1 MGLGDYLM
9 WFSDERVARY
19 NGGETTE
26 YDSSDISS
34 DDSSDISLDDTVSTL
49 SLTETTVGEMDAFS
63 SDEED
68 STEDEEVNGFIRFY
82 IDRSLSFEENLR
94 NYYNS
99 RMVHS

>member
-1 MGLGDYLM
+1 M

-26 YDSSDISS
+26 YDSDE
-34 DDSSDISLDDTVSTL
+34 SDISLDDTSDISLDDTMSTL
-49 SLTETTVGEMDAFS
+49 SLTETSVGEMNAFS

-68 STEDEEVNGFIRFY
+68 STEDEEVNGFVRFY

-94 NYYNS
+94 NYYNN

>member
-1 MGLGDYLM
+1 
-9 WFSDERVARY
+9 
-19 NGGETTE
+19 
-26 YDSSDISS
+26 
-34 DDSSDISLDDTVSTL
+34 
-49 SLTETTVGEMDAFS
+49 MDAFS

-99 RMVHS
+99 RMVNS